1 MSVPKQPGHWT
12 TAQAYVDLQFA
23 DGHVERW
30 LGAWN
35 ASTEPGDLLAYGAL
49 AVDEHE
55 PVADYGMTWGDA
67 PREAFAQA
75 PVEIVVERVA
85 ARSDPSKL

>member
-1 MSVPKQPGHWT
+1 M
-12 TAQAYVDLQFA
+12 
-23 DGHVERW
+23 
-30 LGAWN
+30 WN
-35 ASTEPGDLLAYGAL
+35 AGWVRGTQAPNRVTCSLMARWPSMNMS
-49 AVDEHE
+49 
-55 PVADYGMTWGDA
+55 PSDYGMTWGDA